1 MPVKIRLTRRGRKK
15 HPLYHIV
22 VADSRA
28 PRDGKYIEKLGL
40 YNPTTNPPTIDLDFD
55 KALDW
60 VQKGAKPTDTCRSIL
75 SQKGVMYKKHLL
87 KGVRK
92 NAISEEEAE
101 KRFNEWLAQKE
112 EKVRTEREAEI
123 SKQKEEEKER
133 LEAERKINEARA
145 EELAK
150 KNAEQAEEEKA
161 EAEGAEETAEE
172 QPKSEEPEAKA
183 EETSAEATEENS
195 EETSSEEKTE
205 ESKEGDQE
213 GGEDEQAEKKEE

>member
-75 SQKGVMYKKHLL
+75 SRKGVMYKKHLL

-101 KRFNEWLAQKE
+101 KRFNDWLSQKE

-123 SKQKEEEKER
+123 NKQKQEEKER
-133 LEAERKINEARA
+133 LEAEKKINEARA

-150 KNAEQAEEEKA
+150 KNAEQAEEDK
-161 EAEGAEETAEE
+161 ETAEE
-172 QPKSEEPEAKA
+172 QPKSEGPEAKA
-183 EETSAEATEENS
+183 EETPAEATEQKS
-195 EETSSEEKTE
+195 EEAS
-205 ESKEGDQE
+205 SKESQENKQE

>member
-1 MPVKIRLTRRGRKK
+1 MPVRIRLTRRGRKRQ
-15 HPLYHIV
+15 PLYHIV

-28 PRDGKYIEKLGL
+28 PRDGKYIEKLGM
-40 YNPTTNPPTIDLDFD
+40 YNPTTKPPTIDLDFD

-60 VQKGAKPTDTCRSIL
+60 VQKGAIPTDTCRSIL
-75 SQKGVMYKKHLL
+75 SKKGVMLKKHLL

-101 KRFNEWLAQKE
+101 RRFNEWLTQKE
-112 EKVRTEREAEI
+112 EKVRTERETEI

-133 LEAERKINEARA
+133 LEAEKKINEARA

-161 EAEGAEETAEE
+161 EAEGAKETAEE
-172 QPKSEEPEAKA
+172 EQSKSGKSEAKA
-183 EETSAEATEENS
+183 EDASAEAGENKS
-195 EETSSEEKTE
+195 EESGEDK
-205 ESKEGDQE
+205 QE
-213 GGEDEQAEKKEE
+213 GGTDEQAEKKEE

>member
-1 MPVKIRLTRRGRKK
+1 M
-15 HPLYHIV
+15 

-40 YNPTTNPPTIDLDFD
+40 YNPTTKPPTIDLDFD

-75 SQKGVMYKKHLL
+75 SRKGVMLKKHLL

-101 KRFNEWLAQKE
+101 RRFNEWLSQQE
-112 EKVRTEREAEI
+112 EKVRSEREAEI
-123 SKQKEEEKER
+123 SKKRDEERQR
-133 LEAERKINEARA
+133 LEAERKISDARA

-150 KNAEQAEEEKA
+150 KNAD
-161 EAEGAEETAEE
+161 EAEKE
-172 QPKSEEPEAKA
+172 KPEAKGGKKA
-183 EETSAEATEENS
+183 VEEKEEN
-195 EETSSEEKTE
+195 K
-205 ESKEGDQE
+205 QE
-213 GGEDEQAEKKEE
+213 GGSEEESEKKEE